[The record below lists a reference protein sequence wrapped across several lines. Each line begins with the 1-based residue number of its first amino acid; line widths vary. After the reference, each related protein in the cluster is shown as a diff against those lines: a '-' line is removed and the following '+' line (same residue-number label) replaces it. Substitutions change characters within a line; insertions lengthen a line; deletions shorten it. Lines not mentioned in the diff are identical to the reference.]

1 MSNPDGGT
9 ASRNN
14 AENPE
19 SGVARS
25 VPPSAN
31 PLRILVVDDE
41 QTIRI
46 TLTLCLEADGHSVVS
61 CGTADDALNEVRS
74 RAFDLIFLDLRLG
87 LDNGLDL
94 IPHFL
99 RENPRTKVV
108 VITAY
113 ASVATAVEAM
123 KRGATDYLPKPF
135 TPVEVQFVT
144 QKVADRRKLEW
155 QVEALQDALG
165 RMDPEADFP
174 TASHAMQQTL
184 SLARQV
190 STSKATVMIC
200 GEAGTGKGRLA
211 RAIHAW
217 SERSASPFGS
227 VACDTTDAEHLEE
240 ELFGVFAGADNPTQ
254 DRPGRIAF
262 CESGTLVLDE
272 VAQTPPSLQPK
283 LLRLLS
289 EKEYERA
296 GDFRPRKANVRF
308 IATSSVDLQDAV
320 KRRRLR
326 PELLLALD
334 VVRITIPPLR
344 HRPEDLKL
352 LARCYLAYFSREN
365 HRPILGIRGEAMH
378 VLATHTWPG
387 NTRELRNV
395 IERAVLLCD
404 KDYIEL
410 EHLPPNLMLEERAH
424 SVGDLVPL
432 ETIEEMHIRSV
443 LATTGTIKGAAAVL
457 GINPSTLSRRLKRGD
472 PGADSGG
479 ESGGEAS
486 DETAN
491 DAAAGGGEIHEATHG
506 KSST

>member
-1 MSNPDGGT
+1 MSNSYGGI
-9 ASRNN
+9 ASRTVADLN
-14 AENPE
+14 E
-19 SGVARS
+19 SGAPLHIS
-25 VPPSAN
+25 PPPA
-31 PLRILVVDDE
+31 PLKILVVDDE

-46 TLTLCLEADGHSVVS
+46 TLSLCLEADGHDVIA
-61 CGTADDALNEVRS
+61 CGTTEQALNEVRS
-74 RAFDLIFLDLRLG
+74 QAFDLIFLDMRLG

-94 IPHFL
+94 IPHFR
-99 RENPRTKVV
+99 RENPRARVV

-113 ASVATAVEAM
+113 ASVETAVEAM
-123 KRGATDYLPKPF
+123 KRGATDYLAKPF
-135 TPVEVQFVT
+135 TPIEVQLVT
-144 QKVADRRKLEW
+144 NKVASRRKLEW

-165 RMDPEADFP
+165 RLDPEADFP

-184 SLARQV
+184 SLARQIAA
-190 STSKATVMIC
+190 SKATVLIC
-200 GEAGTGKGRLA
+200 GEPGTGKGRLA

-227 VACDTTDAEHLEE
+227 VSCDTTDVERLEE
-240 ELFGVFAGADNPTQ
+240 DMFGVSSGEFELAPDQ
-254 DRPGRIAF
+254 PGRIAF

-272 VAQTPPSLQPK
+272 VAQTPPSLQPR
-283 LLRLLS
+283 LLRLIS

-308 IATSSVDLQDAV
+308 IATSSVDVQDAV

-334 VVRITIPPLR
+334 VVRVTIPPLR

-352 LARCYLAYFSREN
+352 LAKCYLAYFSREN
-365 HRPILGIRGEAMH
+365 HRPIAGIRGDAMH
-378 VLATHTWPG
+378 VLASHNWPG

-410 EHLPPNLMLEERAH
+410 DHLPANLLQEERAH

-443 LATTGTIKGAAAVL
+443 LAITGTIKGAAAVL
-457 GINPSTLSRRLKRGD
+457 RINPSTLSRRLKRGD
-472 PGADSGG
+472 PD
-479 ESGGEAS
+479 GEAS
-486 DETAN
+486 DETATD
-491 DAAAGGGEIHEATHG
+491 DAPAGGGEIHEATLG